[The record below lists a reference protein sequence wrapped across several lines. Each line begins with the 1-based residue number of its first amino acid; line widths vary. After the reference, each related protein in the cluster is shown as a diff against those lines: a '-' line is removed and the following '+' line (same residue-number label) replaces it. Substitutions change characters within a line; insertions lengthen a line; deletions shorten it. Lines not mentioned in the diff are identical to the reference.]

1 MRLRIGHR
9 RASQIRRKGVGG
21 CLRGLGG
28 AGVAVSVPSTRVEG
42 NCMQF
47 DPESTT
53 AKICDSR
60 KHSTRASVRSH
71 VHTHYTSMH
80 VRARMHERTRAPT
93 CRRTHLH
100 EPTKEDE
107 TQTRTARA
115 HAHRCRHC
123 SARTDRPRLALGSAH
138 CPRTAAAHHRL
149 PTASEPLHAA
159 ALSSASGAL
168 IQLCPTS
175 RLVRFASPLIQSDT
189 SVRAKHSHTH
199 ARVMH
204 AHTRAR
210 ATPATMSRGCQV
222 APSCSDVTAT
232 V

>member
-1 MRLRIGHR
+1 M
-9 RASQIRRKGVGG
+9 
-21 CLRGLGG
+21 RGLGG

-53 AKICDSR
+53 ANICDSR
-60 KHSTRASVRSH
+60 KHPRELRYGVTCIPTTQACTY
-71 VHTHYTSMH
+71 VHACTNAH
-80 VRARMHERTRAPT
+80 ARQHACAHT
-93 CRRTHLH
+93 CTK
-100 EPTKEDE
+100 PAKEDG

-149 PTASEPLHAA
+149 PTPFRTSARCGPIECLRCAHS
-159 ALSSASGAL
+159 ALPRVSPGAIRAL
-168 IQLCPTS
+168 G
-175 RLVRFASPLIQSDT
+175 SPLTQSDT
-189 SVRAKHSHTH
+189 SVHAKHSHTH
-199 ARVMH
+199 ARVIV
-204 AHTRAR
+204 AR
-210 ATPATMSRGCQV
+210 GTPATMSRGCQV
-222 APSCSDVTAT
+222 SPSCSDVTAT